1 MVPLTLRIVKYTPC
15 LVPGYAD
22 RPTIHV
28 QGWMGGE
35 MWEGG
40 MDQRKIEGTVSVIA
54 DGSIRWK
61 MVCVF
66 CPSINGVVMFR
77 CARSCQARKTLS
89 NGSGVPKE
97 SKLAAGTALALAVA
111 YSDSGLAGGT
121 KRRIPLVSV
130 HAVSSP
136 NASDDVFQVRGGN
149 GESRDY
155 FVYRTTAN
163 PLHALFGSYLGIKIR
178 IEVL

>member
-15 LVPGYAD
+15 LVPGYED

-61 MVCVF
+61 MVRAF
-66 CPSINGVVMFR
+66 CPSMDSIVMLR
-77 CARSCQARKTLS
+77 CARSCRARKTLP
-89 NGSGVPKE
+89 NGNGVPKA
-97 SKLAAGTALALAVA
+97 SRLAAGTALARAVA
-111 YSDSGLAGGT
+111 YSDSGLGGGT
-121 KRRIPLVSV
+121 KRGIPSVSGL
-130 HAVSSP
+130 A
-136 NASDDVFQVRGGN
+136 
-149 GESRDY
+149 
-155 FVYRTTAN
+155 
-163 PLHALFGSYLGIKIR
+163 ICC
-178 IEVL
+178 